1 MTKILQISIEVNSG
15 SVGRIAEQIG
25 EKIIGQGWDST
36 ITFARN
42 NFPSKSKTIRIGT
55 MKDVYWHVL
64 TTRIFDNH
72 CFESKR
78 ATRKLLD
85 EISRL
90 NPDII
95 HLHHLHGYFIN
106 IEILFDFLREFKKP
120 MVWTFHDCWSFTG
133 HCAHYEYVE
142 CSKWL
147 TGCYSCPQKREYPKS
162 ILFDRSKQNYADKKR
177 IFNSVENLTIVPVS
191 KWLEGE
197 VRKSFLKNH
206 NIVTIQNGIDLEKF
220 YPRENSD
227 EIFERYNI
235 GGKKIILGVASTWD
249 KRKGL
254 EYFFKVAEM
263 LPENLQIILVG
274 LSESQLKSLPPKI
287 IGIKRTESID
297 QLAELYSVASV
308 FVNPTLEDTYPTTN
322 LEAIA
327 CGTPVITFKSGGSPE
342 SVNDATGVVV
352 EKGNIAELLQEIL
365 KITDIGKERFFSPC
379 RTYALENFDKK
390 QKFQEYIDLYK
401 KLMKEC

>member
-1 MTKILQISIEVNSG
+1 MKIFQINTVANSG
-15 SVGRIAEQIG
+15 STGRITEG
-25 EKIIGQGWDST
+25 IGQEIINKGWESY
-36 ITFARN
+36 IAYGRYAN
-42 NFPSKSKTIRIGT
+42 PSSSHLIKIGNKIDHYFHAFLTRLTDKHGLGSKYYTNKLIR
-55 MKDVYWHVL
+55 
-64 TTRIFDNH
+64 
-72 CFESKR
+72 
-78 ATRKLLD
+78 
-85 EISRL
+85 EIKKID
-90 NPDII
+90 PDII
-95 HLHHLHGYFIN
+95 HLHNIHGYYIN
-106 IEILFDFLREFKKP
+106 LQILFNYLRKSNKP
-120 MVWTFHDCWSFTG
+120 VVWTLHDCWSFTG
-133 HCAHYEYVE
+133 HCSYYEYVE

-197 VRKSFLKNH
+197 VKKSFLKNH

-365 KITDIGKERFFSPC
+365 KITDIGKERFYSPC

-401 KLMKEC
+401 KL

>member
-1 MTKILQISIEVNSG
+1 MKVLQINTVANSG
-15 SVGRIAEQIG
+15 STGRITEG
-25 EKIIGQGWDST
+25 IGQEIINRGWQSYMAYARAANPST
-36 ITFARN
+36 SVLIKIGNKFDHYLHALITRVTDRHGIGSVYAT
-42 NFPSKSKTIRIGT
+42 KKLIKQIRKI
-55 MKDVYWHVL
+55 D
-64 TTRIFDNH
+64 
-72 CFESKR
+72 
-78 ATRKLLD
+78 
-85 EISRL
+85 
-90 NPDII
+90 PDII
-95 HLHHLHGYFIN
+95 HLHNIHGYYLN
-106 IEILFDFLREFKKP
+106 IEILFKYLKNSQKP
-120 MVWTFHDCWSFTG
+120 IVWTLHDCWSFTG
-133 HCAHYEYVE
+133 HCAYYEYVE

-197 VRKSFLKNH
+197 VKKSFLKNH

-365 KITDIGKERFFSPC
+365 KITDIGKERFYSPC

-401 KLMKEC
+401 KL

>member
-1 MTKILQISIEVNSG
+1 MKIFQINTVANSG
-15 SVGRIAEQIG
+15 STGRITEG
-25 EKIIGQGWDST
+25 IGQEIINRGWQSYMAYARAANPST
-36 ITFARN
+36 SVLIKIGNKFDHYLHALITRVTDRHGIGSVYAT
-42 NFPSKSKTIRIGT
+42 KKLIKQIRKI
-55 MKDVYWHVL
+55 D
-64 TTRIFDNH
+64 
-72 CFESKR
+72 
-78 ATRKLLD
+78 
-85 EISRL
+85 
-90 NPDII
+90 PDII
-95 HLHHLHGYFIN
+95 HLHNIHGYYLN
-106 IEILFDFLREFKKP
+106 IEILFKYLKNSQKP
-120 MVWTFHDCWSFTG
+120 IVWTLHDCWSFTG
-133 HCAHYEYVE
+133 HCAYYEYVE

-197 VRKSFLKNH
+197 VKKSFLKNH

-365 KITDIGKERFFSPC
+365 KITDIGKERFYSPC

-401 KLMKEC
+401 KL